1 MKGRKP
7 KPTALKVLSGT
18 AQPCRTNKKDLS
30 MPVVTRVPPAPK
42 WFSSLAKKIY
52 KDTTRHLTAARVLN
66 SVDLEMLIAYC
77 QEYSNYLEIMQ
88 KFSPGK
94 KGSAAEEDRIV
105 RVQTRSGEVQQVNP
119 LFKMAQSS
127 LEKAKAIGVEFGL
140 TPSSRAKVNPIKQDE
155 EDEFQ
160 YFLKHRA

>member
-7 KPTALKVLSGT
+7 KPTAMKLLSGT
-18 AQPCRTNKKDLS
+18 AQPCRTNKKDLA
-30 MPVVTRVPPAPK
+30 MPVVTKVPPPPK
-42 WFSSLAKKIY
+42 WFTPLAKKIY

-77 QEYSNYLEIMQ
+77 SEYSNYLEIMQ

-94 KGSAAEEDRIV
+94 HGDPAEEERIIKT
-105 RVQTRSGEVQQVNP
+105 QTKQGMMQQVNP

-160 YFLKHRA
+160 SFLKHRA